1 MSVPLLCIKKK
12 SLKTNP
18 KMKKITLEPGKKYR
32 GTAWVNN
39 YGEIQFR
46 PEQKGT
52 KPSNMHIVLEHES
65 FTIYESKE
73 IFKVA
78 VKFDK
83 KGFTPFQALSKMNFI
98 VSQLMTYLK

>member
-1 MSVPLLCIKKK
+1 MNQLR
-12 SLKTNP
+12 
-18 KMKKITLEPGKKYR
+18 LEPGKKYR

-52 KPSNMHIVLEHES
+52 KPSNMHIVVEHET

-83 KGFTPFQALSKMNFI
+83 KSFKPSHALMKMNFI
-98 VSQLMTYLK
+98 VSQLISYLK

>member
-1 MSVPLLCIKKK
+1 MQE
-12 SLKTNP
+12 LK
-18 KMKKITLEPGKKYR
+18 LVPGKKYR
-32 GTAWVNN
+32 GSAWVNN

-52 KPSNMHIVLEHES
+52 KPGNLSIVLEHES
-65 FTIYESKE
+65 FTLYESKE

-83 KGFTPFQALSKMNFI
+83 GSFDVRSALAKMTFI
-98 VSQLMTYLK
+98 VTQIQQYMPRRR